1 MRTNIDLDDELVEA
15 AFRYA
20 PVKTKKEL
28 VTLALR
34 EYIESHSRRDLRE
47 LKGAG
52 DIAPDYDHRPLRERA
67 TRGPE

>member
-1 MRTNIDLDDELVEA
+1 MRTNIDLEDELVEQ

-34 EYIESHSRRDLRE
+34 EYIEHHARKDVRE
-47 LKGAG
+47 LRGAG

-67 TRGPE
+67 GHE